1 MQRNVWR
8 ISSRYTNGENG
19 TEKRGHG
26 SLFIK
31 LLLLMNTIN
40 DNKPLS
46 FINQTM
52 DLFETIKDLQ
62 EANQLLVMVQNEP
75 QKVCDEY
82 WIDMDDIY
90 AVEMELTDRINAL
103 EDKDI
108 KGFCES
114 KLKQVNYS
122 NSRIEWIKS
131 EIARLQALLETEEKH
146 LDKAKNSIDWIMK
159 ATGTDKLE
167 TSLNNLS
174 YRKSESVS
182 ILDENSIP
190 AEYWKEKVTK
200 SIDKVGIKEAIKSW
214 KEVAWA
220 SIQTNMN
227 LQIK

>member
-1 MQRNVWR
+1 
-8 ISSRYTNGENG
+8 
-19 TEKRGHG
+19 
-26 SLFIK
+26 
-31 LLLLMNTIN
+31 
-40 DNKPLS
+40 
-46 FINQTM
+46 M
-52 DLFETIKDLQ
+52 DLFDTIKDLQ
-62 EANQLLVMVQNEP
+62 EANQLLAMVQNEP

-82 WIDMDDIY
+82 WIDMDDIIS
-90 AVEMELTDRINAL
+90 VEEELIARINAL

-131 EIARLQALLETEEKH
+131 EIERLQKLQETEEKH
-146 LDKAKNSIDWIMK
+146 LEKAKKSIDWIMK
-159 ATGTDKLE
+159 ATWTDKLE

-190 AEYWKEKVTK
+190 SEYWKVKEVKTV
-200 SIDKVGIKEAIKSW
+200 DKIMIKEAIKSW
-214 KEVAWA
+214 KEVTGA
-220 SIQTNMN
+220 SIETKQN

>member
-1 MQRNVWR
+1 
-8 ISSRYTNGENG
+8 
-19 TEKRGHG
+19 
-26 SLFIK
+26 
-31 LLLLMNTIN
+31 
-40 DNKPLS
+40 
-46 FINQTM
+46 M

-62 EANQLLVMVQNEP
+62 EANQLLAMVQNEP

-90 AVEMELTDRINAL
+90 SVEEELIERINAL

-108 KGFCES
+108 KWFCES

-131 EIARLQALLETEEKH
+131 EIERLQKLQETEEKH
-146 LDKAKNSIDWIMK
+146 LEKAKKSIDWIMK
-159 ATGTDKLE
+159 ATWTEKLE
-167 TSLNNLS
+167 TALNNLS

-190 AEYWKEKVTK
+190 EEYWKVKEVR
-200 SIDKVGIKEAIKSW
+200 SIDKIMIKEAIKSW
-214 KEVAWA
+214 KDVIGA
-220 SIQTNMN
+220 SIETKQN

>member
-1 MQRNVWR
+1 
-8 ISSRYTNGENG
+8 
-19 TEKRGHG
+19 
-26 SLFIK
+26 
-31 LLLLMNTIN
+31 
-40 DNKPLS
+40 
-46 FINQTM
+46 M

-62 EANQLLVMVQNEP
+62 EANQLLAMVQNEP

-90 AVEMELTDRINAL
+90 SVEEELIERINAL

-108 KGFCES
+108 KWFCES

-131 EIARLQALLETEEKH
+131 EIERLQKLQETEEKH
-146 LDKAKNSIDWIMK
+146 LDKAKRSIDWIMK
-159 ATGTDKLE
+159 ATWTEKLE
-167 TSLNNLS
+167 TALNNLS

-190 AEYWKEKVTK
+190 EEYWKIKEVR
-200 SIDKVGIKEAIKSW
+200 SIDKIMIKEAIKSW
-214 KEVAWA
+214 KDVIGA
-220 SIQTNMN
+220 SIETKQN